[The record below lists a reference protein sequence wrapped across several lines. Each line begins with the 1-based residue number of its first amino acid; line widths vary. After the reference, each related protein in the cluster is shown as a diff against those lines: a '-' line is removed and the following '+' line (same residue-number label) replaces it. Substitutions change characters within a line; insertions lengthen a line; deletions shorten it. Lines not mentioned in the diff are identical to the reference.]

1 MVRTKCQPSRSD
13 QEHITVGTV
22 AEPIRDD
29 GFALDDRRLA
39 GRNNQIDPQNQRSIS
54 L

>member
-1 MVRTKCQPSRSD
+1 
-13 QEHITVGTV
+13 V

-39 GRNNQIDPQNQRSIS
+39 GRIYQIDPQNQRSIS